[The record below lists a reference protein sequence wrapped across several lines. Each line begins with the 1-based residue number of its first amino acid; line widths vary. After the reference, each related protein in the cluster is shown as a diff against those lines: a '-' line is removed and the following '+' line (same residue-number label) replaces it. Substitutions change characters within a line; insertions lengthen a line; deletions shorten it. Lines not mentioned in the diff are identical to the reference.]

1 VEVLIMRAITVLS
14 ALAAL
19 TGAVLIA
26 GTAAAK
32 GPFRAEISG
41 GDLAE
46 PVTIE
51 GPLPVE
57 LVFAYDAVEAAPPES
72 LEPAYTIKLM
82 PEAPDGATGEYPV
95 LMTLTYFPGQGD
107 APALLRGDWDN
118 GDRYFEASPEF
129 QAVLEDAIGAA
140 KPSEAAAGNDGVSA
154 IWYIAPSLAAV
165 GLMLIGG
172 LAGRRLLFRH
182 DE

>member
-1 VEVLIMRAITVLS
+1 M
-14 ALAAL
+14 
-19 TGAVLIA
+19 A
-26 GTAAAK
+26 GTAVAK

-41 GDLAE
+41 GELAE
-46 PVTIE
+46 PITIE

-57 LVFAYDAVEAAPPES
+57 LVFAYDAVEAAPPAS

-95 LMTLTYFPGQGD
+95 LMTLSYFPSHGD

-129 QAVLEDAIGAA
+129 QSLLEDAIGAA
-140 KPSEAAAGNDGVSA
+140 KLSGAVDDDDGVSA
-154 IWYIAPSLAAV
+154 VWYIAPSLAAV

>member
-1 VEVLIMRAITVLS
+1 MRAITVLS

-19 TGAVLIA
+19 SGAILIA

-57 LVFAYDAVEAAPPES
+57 RVFAYDALEAAPPES

-82 PEAPDGATGEYPV
+82 PEAPDGAMGEYPV
-95 LMTLTYFPGQGD
+95 LMTLTYFPGDGN
-107 APALLRGDWDN
+107 APALMRGDWDN

-129 QAVLEDAIGAA
+129 QSLVEDAIGTA
-140 KPSEAAAGNDGVSA
+140 KLSG
-154 IWYIAPSLAAV
+154 AV
-165 GLMLIGG
+165 
-172 LAGRRLLFRH
+172 
-182 DE
+182 DDD

>member
-1 VEVLIMRAITVLS
+1 MRAIPILS

-19 TGAVLIA
+19 SGAILIA

-32 GPFRAEISG
+32 GPFRVEISG
-41 GDLAE
+41 GGLTS

-57 LVFAYDAVEAAPPES
+57 TVFGNDAVAVRAPERS
-72 LEPAYTIKLM
+72 GPAYTVKLM

-95 LMTLTYFPGQGD
+95 LMTLTYYPSVGDEPGVFRDDSGSH
-107 APALLRGDWDN
+107 
-118 GDRYFEASPEF
+118 FEATAEF
-129 QAVLEDAIGAA
+129 QSVLEGAIGAA
-140 KPSEAAAGNDGVSA
+140 KLEAGDDGVSA
-154 IWYIAPSLAAV
+154 VWYIAPSLAAV

>member
-1 VEVLIMRAITVLS
+1 MRAITVLS

-19 TGAVLIA
+19 SGALLIA

-57 LVFAYDAVEAAPPES
+57 VVFGYDSAEAAPPEA
-72 LEPAYTIKLM
+72 LEPSYTVKLM
-82 PEAPDGATGEYPV
+82 SEQPDGLTGEYPV
-95 LMTLTYFPGQGD
+95 VMTLTYFPGEGD
-107 APALLRGDWDN
+107 APALLRGDWDPR
-118 GDRYFEASPEF
+118 DRYFQATPEF
-129 QAVLEDAIGAA
+129 QSLMDGVIGAPSLG
-140 KPSEAAAGNDGVSA
+140 KPAADGDDGVSA
-154 IWYIAPSLAAV
+154 VWYIAPSLAAV

>member
-1 VEVLIMRAITVLS
+1 MRAITVLS

-19 TGAVLIA
+19 SGAILIV

-41 GDLAE
+41 GGLTS
-46 PVTIE
+46 PVIIE
-51 GPLPVE
+51 GGIPVE
-57 LVFAYDAVEAAPPES
+57 TAFGSDTVEAAPPKTF
-72 LEPAYTIKLM
+72 EPSYTVKLM
-82 PEAPDGATGEYPV
+82 PEQPDGLTGEYPV
-95 LMTLTYFPGQGD
+95 LMTLTYYPSVGDEPGVFRDDSG
-107 APALLRGDWDN
+107 RH
-118 GDRYFEASPEF
+118 FEASPEF

-140 KPSEAAAGNDGVSA
+140 KPSEAAAGDDGVSTV
-154 IWYIAPSLAAV
+154 WYIAPSLVAV

-182 DE
+182 VE